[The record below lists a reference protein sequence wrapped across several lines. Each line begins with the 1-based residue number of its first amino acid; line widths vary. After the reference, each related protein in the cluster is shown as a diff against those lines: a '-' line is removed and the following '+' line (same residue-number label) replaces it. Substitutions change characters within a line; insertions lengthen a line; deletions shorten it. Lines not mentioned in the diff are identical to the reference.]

1 MNPTNIIVC
10 VLSVVILVANTP
22 SLIQW
27 VGSFFKRSTQKP
39 SNGQKVRT
47 QHPFDVTDEVTNK
60 EVAFVLSH
68 EATVEL
74 FEDIRT
80 QIEKVAP

>member
-1 MNPTNIIVC
+1 MNPTFIVVG
-10 VLSVVILVANTP
+10 VLSFVILVANTP
-22 SLIQW
+22 SLTQW
-27 VGSFFKRSTQKP
+27 VGSFFKNSPQKP

-47 QHPFDVTDEVTNK
+47 QHPFNVTDEVTNK

-68 EATVEL
+68 EATAEL

-80 QIEKVAP
+80 QIGKVAK